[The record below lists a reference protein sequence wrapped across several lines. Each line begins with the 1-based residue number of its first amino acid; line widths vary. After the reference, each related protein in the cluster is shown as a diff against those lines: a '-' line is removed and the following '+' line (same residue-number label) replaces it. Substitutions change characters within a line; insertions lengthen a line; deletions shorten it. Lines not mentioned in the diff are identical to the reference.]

1 MHLEA
6 PMSSRSTGAP
16 RALTGR
22 RPPIAGDAARP
33 RRGFGQSLAEFAL
46 VLPIMFAVLAGIVQF
61 GVIFW
66 GQITLTQ
73 VARDVGR
80 WAATQADCTLAQ
92 PVIDHAN
99 QLAASSSLIGYTTWT
114 STNVI
119 VSWPDGIREPPG
131 TACPPNDNST
141 VAWVQVELRHD
152 VPIFLP
158 GLQYV
163 PGVGTCDALGCYI
176 RLTTAT
182 QFRMEPEP

>member
-1 MHLEA
+1 
-6 PMSSRSTGAP
+6 MSSRSTGAP
-16 RALTGR
+16 RAPTGR
-22 RPPIAGDAARP
+22 RPPIAGATARQ
-33 RRGFGQSLAEFAL
+33 RGQSLVEFAL
-46 VLPIMFAVLAGIVQF
+46 VLPIMLAVLAGIVQF

-66 GQITLTQ
+66 AQVTLTQ

-80 WAATQADCTLAQ
+80 WAATQADCTQAQ
-92 PVIDHAN
+92 PVIDRAN

-119 VSWPDGIREPPG
+119 VSWPEGIREPTG

-163 PGVGTCDALGCYI
+163 PGIGTCDALGCHI

-182 QFRMEPEP
+182 QFRMEPAP